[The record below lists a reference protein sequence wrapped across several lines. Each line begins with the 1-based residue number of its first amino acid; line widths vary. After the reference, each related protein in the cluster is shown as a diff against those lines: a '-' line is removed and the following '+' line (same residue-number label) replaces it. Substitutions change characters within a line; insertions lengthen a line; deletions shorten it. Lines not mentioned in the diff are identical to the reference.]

1 MKRLAILG
9 STGSIGQQT
18 LEVVRSSGDR
28 FQVIGLGAGRNL
40 PLLERQ
46 IEEFQPRLVSIAE
59 ADLTQSLHRPEY
71 ELVSLDAL
79 ASHPDVDLVVIAISG
94 KAGLSP
100 TLAAIEAGKSIALAT
115 KEVLVMAGEIVT
127 AAARR
132 RGMEILPIDSEP
144 SAIWQCLRGEEQR
157 VARLILTASGGPFRQ
172 FSREQLATVTLQQAL
187 EHPTWKMG
195 KKITIDSATM
205 MNKGFEVIE
214 AHWLFDVPMEKIEAV
229 VHPQSIVHSFVEFV
243 DGSTKA
249 QLSPPD
255 MRLPIQYALF
265 YPERPPSELPRLD
278 FSNIGPL
285 TFEAPDLERFPCLRL
300 ALEAGREG
308 GTYPAVLS
316 AADEVAVEFFLEQ
329 RIGFLDI
336 ATLVED
342 TLEQHQGIPHP
353 SLEEILAADAW
364 ARERAAKIEIRRWTY
379 L

>member
-9 STGSIGQQT
+9 ATGSIGQQT
-18 LEVVRSSGDR
+18 LEVVRSFGDR

-46 IEEFQPRLVSIAE
+46 IEEFQPKLVSIEE
-59 ADLTQSLHRPEY
+59 ADLRQSLRRPEH
-71 ELVSLDAL
+71 ELSSLDEL

-94 KAGLSP
+94 KAGLGP
-100 TLAAIEAGKSIALAT
+100 TLASIEAGKSIALAT

-127 AAARR
+127 TAARR
-132 RGMEILPIDSEP
+132 RGVEILPIDSEP
-144 SAIWQCLRGEEQR
+144 SAIWQCLRGEER
-157 VARLILTASGGPFRQ
+157 SVARLILTASGGPFRELA
-172 FSREQLATVTLQQAL
+172 REQLATVTPQQAL
-187 EHPTWKMG
+187 DHPTWKMG

-214 AHWLFDVPMEKIEAV
+214 AHWLFDVLMAKIEVV

-243 DGSTKA
+243 DGSVKA

-300 ALEAGREG
+300 ALEAGRRG

-316 AADEVAVEFFLEQ
+316 AADEVAVELFLEQ

-336 ATLVED
+336 ATLVEEA
-342 TLEQHQGIPHP
+342 LEQHQSIPHP

-364 ARERAAKIEIRRWTY
+364 ARERAAKIEIRKWTY
-379 L
+379 S